1 VFSSALAIK
10 WPNNDVPEYDDR
22 LKSSVNL
29 FRVLFSYL
37 SEEDSYLQHLQE
49 DKSYLI
55 IEEGAPN
62 GVYEVIDEAGAVN
75 FEEYKN

>member
-1 VFSSALAIK
+1 
-10 WPNNDVPEYDDR
+10 
-22 LKSSVNL
+22 
-29 FRVLFSYL
+29 
-37 SEEDSYLQHLQE
+37 LQHLQE